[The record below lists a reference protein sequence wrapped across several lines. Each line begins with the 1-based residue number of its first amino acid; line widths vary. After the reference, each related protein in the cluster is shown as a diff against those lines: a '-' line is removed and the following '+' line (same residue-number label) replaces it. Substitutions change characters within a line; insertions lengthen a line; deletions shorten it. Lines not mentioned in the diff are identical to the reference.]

1 MQVRILVLG
10 TKEVKFEDAQKQP
23 VEGLRVHYAVEGGQP
38 HEGVK
43 GFAPV
48 SAFLKGGAAKDLI
61 KAVPGFYQ
69 GEFEVGVKDNK
80 PDLKLMNLAFEAPAT
95 ISSAPAAK
103 AS

>member
-23 VEGLRVHYAVEGGQP
+23 VEGLRVHYAVEGLP
-38 HEGVK
+38 HEGSK
-43 GFAPV
+43 GMTPV
-48 SAFLKGGAAKDLI
+48 SAFLKGGGAKDLV

-80 PDLKLMNLAFEAPAT
+80 PDLKLLGLIFEAPAL
-95 ISSAPAAK
+95 IQSAQGAK
-103 AS
+103 S

>member
-10 TKEVKFEDAQKQP
+10 TKDVKFEDKDKQP
-23 VEGLRVHYAVEGGQP
+23 VEGVRVHYGVEGGKP
-38 HEGVK
+38 SEGVK

-48 SAFLKGGAAKDLI
+48 SAFLRGSGVKDLI
-61 KAVPGFYQ
+61 KAVPGFYT

-80 PDLKLMNLAFEAPAT
+80 PDLKLINLAFEAPAT
-95 ISSAPAAK
+95 IAAAAK